1 MASHIT
7 KPPRAKSKM
16 KNDNTEVVT
25 LPSIVAELRKPNGR
39 PRKLYT
45 IEEEMDAWIQANDG
59 TLDIH
64 QALKV
69 GFEVTIPRVFVGLS
83 NKASTGEPVAAKLIL
98 EWWSKWKQEDVART
112 LNVTP
117 DRATS
122 TSWVQQ
128 AVGVTPVV
136 TSTPDVVTPHVT
148 NAGDATH
155 CRMCDKHNRS
165 TQ

>member
-1 MASHIT
+1 MSSVPGQQR
-7 KPPRAKSKM
+7 KPPRSKAKL
-16 KNDNTEVVT
+16 KNDNLEVIT
-25 LPSIVAELRKPNGR
+25 LPSIVASLKKPNGR

-98 EWWSKWKQEDVART
+98 EWWSKWKAEEVART
-112 LNVTP
+112 INVSP
-117 DRATS
+117 DRASS
-122 TSWVQQ
+122 TAWVTQS
-128 AVGVTPVV
+128 VSNVTLEVC
-136 TSTPDVVTPHVT
+136 TPDVSPNVVEHAT
-148 NAGDATH
+148 DAANTGE
-155 CRMCDKHNRS
+155 KHDS
-165 TQ
+165 